1 MVRGNDS
8 LVVLLVGLLYNCGG
22 QSDVV
27 NPLPGISGKG
37 STAPRPGESGHYL
50 ESKTLQWDFHCGTFS
65 GIFTAEPSVGFSL
78 RILRCGTFHAVALQ

>member
-1 MVRGNDS
+1 MVRGNP

-50 ESKTLQWDFHCGTFS
+50 ESNF
-65 GIFTAEPSVGFSL
+65 I
-78 RILRCGTFHAVALQ
+78 